1 MAGLKVVAV
10 KVNSDGTLDLHD
22 LRAKAEKH
30 KDNLAAFMVRF
41 SIPTGFILSISWLD
55 NIPFNIR
62 SL

>member
-22 LRAKAEKH
+22 LKAKAEKH
-30 KDNLAAFMVRF
+30 RKNLAAFMV
-41 SIPTGFILSISWLD
+41 ILSFPSGLILLNFGLD

-62 SL
+62 CL